1 MPFKTYKKPEGKF
14 EFRLKAGQHVQ
25 ADPDW
30 EPTKDEVEAAKAANE
45 LLRAPS
51 RTYRVEDKEVI
62 VSDVDL
68 VEKFGPEK
76 FEYLSGAPSQ
86 HQSARAEKAG
96 KSSLGQLPSSHP
108 SRQGA
113 RAGHHP
119 IKGKGE
125 DRD

>member
-1 MPFKTYKKPEGKF
+1 MPFKSYKKPEGKF
-14 EFRLKAGQHVQ
+14 EFRLKAGQHIQ

-30 EPTKDEVEAAKAANE
+30 EPTKDEVEAAKATNE

-68 VEKFGPEK
+68 VEKFGHEK
-76 FEYLSGAPSQ
+76 FEYLSGAPDRKRAAKAEVKP
-86 HQSARAEKAG
+86 SAPAPARQAAKPGHASAG
-96 KSSLGQLPSSHP
+96 
-108 SRQGA
+108 R
-113 RAGHHP
+113 
-119 IKGKGE
+119 KGE